1 MTIAAGIDVGTGA
14 VKAALFRVENN
25 ESQWLSRSTLRIRQ
39 RDPMELARVAYDQ
52 VLAEANMPESEV
64 DYVATTGEGEGVPF
78 HTGHF
83 YSMTT
88 HARGAIYL
96 DPRVEIGA
104 RRRSASWAGHQYRR
118 AWESSELQDDEP
130 MRLGLGTVPREY
142 RALPWHRSG

>member
-14 VKAALFRVENN
+14 VKGALFRVDGERT
-25 ESQWLSRSTLRIRQ
+25 EWLARTVLRIRQ
-39 RDPMELARVAYDQ
+39 RDPIELARVVYDQ
-52 VLAEANMPESEV
+52 LLADAKLAEQEV

-96 DPRVEIGA
+96 DPSRAPRSTSAPCTAAPSRSTSAA
-104 RRRSASWAGHQYRR
+104 RS
-118 AWESSELQDDEP
+118 
-130 MRLGLGTVPREY
+130 
-142 RALPWHRSG
+142 